1 MYLEVDLCKYHKEEE
16 FVDSL
21 FTGLDNY
28 IDSFVVPNHYIS
40 KAKDLLPPDTLI
52 SCPIDVPHG
61 ISDSRVRQHAIIAA
75 AKKGAGAVDLCVS
88 PIHVANKN
96 EDKLEDDLNTQIRIC
111 EDYGLLLR
119 TVLEYRLY
127 DYQTIKLVLGVLNAC
142 GIEYAI
148 PSSGTILDDPF
159 DNIIICAAM
168 EIDYNL
174 KAIYNAELWLDNQF
188 KLIQTNNIFG
198 IRIRSMSAFSV
209 LERCR
214 I

>member
-21 FTGLDNY
+21 FTGLDND
-28 IDSFVVPNHYIS
+28 IDSFVVPDYYIS

-61 ISDSRVRQHAIIAA
+61 TADSKVRQHAIIEA
-75 AKKGAGAVDLCVS
+75 AKKGVGAVDLCVS

-96 EDKLEDDLNTQIRIC
+96 EDKLEDDLNTQTRIC
-111 EDYGLLLR
+111 EDYGLILR
-119 TVLEYRLY
+119 VVLEYRLY
-127 DYQTIKLVLGVLNAC
+127 DYKTIKMVLGVLNAC

-174 KAIYNAELWLDNQF
+174 KAIYNAELWLDSQLQ
-188 KLIQTNNIFG
+188 LIQTNNIFG

-209 LERCR
+209 IERCK